1 MTPLPLLGSIHL
13 KSFRGMAEKGTLYM
27 IPSNV
32 AETATRD
39 TFPEHNADVL
49 RSVRHFVVEN
59 IRTVRRF
66 IKSVDHDINIDETTM
81 TELNEHNTNSADL
94 AKMLAAAEEGQ
105 DVAMISEAGCP
116 GVADPG
122 ANLAAEAHKRGIR
135 VVPLVGPSSILMS
148 LMASGLNGQNFAF
161 SGYLPIGSELPKAL
175 RKMEE
180 RSLKEN
186 QTQIFIEAPYRNDKM
201 LQTLISTLR
210 AETRLCVARE
220 IMGKEEL
227 IETHRVADWK
237 KTKLPELH
245 KRPTVFLFL
254 A

>member
-1 MTPLPLLGSIHL
+1 
-13 KSFRGMAEKGTLYM
+13 MAKGILYM

-32 AETATRD
+32 AETPKEA
-39 TFPEHNADVL
+39 TFPASNADVI
-49 RSVRHFVVEN
+49 RSTRHFVVEN
-59 IRTVRRF
+59 ERTVRRF
-66 IKSVDHDINIDETTM
+66 IKSVDRDINIDDLTL
-81 TELNEHNTNSADL
+81 TELSEHTKADADL
-94 AKMLAAAEEGQ
+94 GAMLKAAEEGEN
-105 DVAMISEAGCP
+105 VAMISEAGCP

-122 ANLAAEAHKRGIR
+122 ANLAAEAHRRGIR

-161 SGYLPIGSELPKAL
+161 SGYLPIGAELTKAL
-175 RKMEE
+175 RRMEE

-201 LQTLISTLR
+201 LKTLIDTLKP
-210 AETRLCVARE
+210 ETRLCVACE
-220 IMGKEEL
+220 IMGQD
-227 IETHRVADWK
+227 ETIVTRRIAEWK
-237 KTKLPELH
+237 KAKLPELH

>member
-1 MTPLPLLGSIHL
+1 
-13 KSFRGMAEKGTLYM
+13 MAKGVLYM
-27 IPSNV
+27 VPSNV
-32 AETATRD
+32 AETSPCD
-39 TFPEHNADVL
+39 TFPRHNADVI
-49 RSVRHFVVEN
+49 RSTRHFVVEN
-59 IRTVRRF
+59 ARTVRRF
-66 IKSVDHDINIDETTM
+66 IKSVDRDINIDEVTM
-81 TELNEHNTNSADL
+81 SELSEHNTADADL
-94 AKMLAAAEEGQ
+94 SAMLSAAENGE

-122 ANLAAEAHKRGIR
+122 ASLAAEAHRRGIR

-161 SGYLPIGSELPKAL
+161 SGYLPIGAELPKTL
-175 RKMEE
+175 KKMED

-201 LQTLISTLR
+201 RSSLISTLK
-210 AETRLCVARE
+210 AETRLCVARDV
-220 IMGKEEL
+220 MGKEEL
-227 IETHRVADWK
+227 IETRRVAEWK
-237 KTKLPELH
+237 KAKLPELH

>member
-1 MTPLPLLGSIHL
+1 
-13 KSFRGMAEKGTLYM
+13 MAKGTLYM

-32 AETATRD
+32 ADTATD
-39 TFPEHNADVL
+39 ATFPAHNADVI
-49 RSVRHFVVEN
+49 RSTRHFVVEN
-59 IRTVRRF
+59 ERTVRRF
-66 IKSVDHDINIDETTM
+66 IKSVDRGINIDELTL
-81 TELNEHNTNSADL
+81 TELSEHTKADADL
-94 AKMLAAAEEGQ
+94 GAMLQAAEQGE

-122 ANLAAEAHKRGIR
+122 ANLAAEAHRRGIR

-161 SGYLPIGSELPKAL
+161 SGYLPIGAELNKAL
-175 RKMEE
+175 RRMED
-180 RSLKEN
+180 RSMKEN

-201 LQTLISTLR
+201 LQTLIATLR
-210 AETRLCVARE
+210 PETRLCVARE
-220 IMGKEEL
+220 IMGADEL
-227 IETHRVADWK
+227 IVTRRVAEWK
-237 KTKLPELH
+237 KAKLPELH

>member
-1 MTPLPLLGSIHL
+1 
-13 KSFRGMAEKGTLYM
+13 MAKGILYM

-32 AETATRD
+32 AETANRD
-39 TFPEHNADVL
+39 TFPAKNADVI
-49 RSVRHFVVEN
+49 RSTRHFVVEN
-59 IRTVRRF
+59 ERTVRRF
-66 IKSVDHDINIDETTM
+66 IKSVDRDIDIDGLTL
-81 TELNEHNTNSADL
+81 TELSEHTKADADL
-94 AKMLAAAEEGQ
+94 GAMLKAAEGGD

-122 ANLAAEAHKRGIR
+122 ADLAAEAHRRGIR

-161 SGYLPIGSELPKAL
+161 SGYLPIGSELTKAL
-175 RKMEE
+175 RRMED
-180 RSLKEN
+180 RSMKEN

-201 LQTLISTLR
+201 LQTLIGTLR
-210 AETRLCVARE
+210 PETRLCVACE
-220 IMGKEEL
+220 IMGKDEL
-227 IETHRVADWK
+227 IETRRIAEWK
-237 KTKLPELH
+237 KAKLPGLH